1 MMTRMPELSRR
12 AVLRLGAG
20 AAAGAF
26 GAYTVDRLLPGRPPQ
41 ATPVSMTGTGIPL
54 APPVPLEP

>member
-20 AAAGAF
+20 AAAGAA
-26 GAYTVDRLLPGRPPQ
+26 GVYALGPLLALRRQVAGPRL
-41 ATPVSMTGTGIPL
+41 SMTGTGLPR
-54 APPVPLEP
+54 